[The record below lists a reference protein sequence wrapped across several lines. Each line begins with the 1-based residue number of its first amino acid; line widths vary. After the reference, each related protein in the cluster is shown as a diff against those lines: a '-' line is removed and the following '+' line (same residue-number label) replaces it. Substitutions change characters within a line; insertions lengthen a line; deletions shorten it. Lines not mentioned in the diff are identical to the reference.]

1 MKQLILQIKL
11 WKLAGNQLVLCRHEF
26 FFFLYGTCV
35 DMDETLKFTNH
46 PPQMAFGIEG
56 QGFLYKKNKE
66 NIEEARG

>member
-1 MKQLILQIKL
+1 MKVSRKSVSFMQTR
-11 WKLAGNQLVLCRHEF
+11 V